1 MFQGISAAAPEGLDY
16 FHGFVRF
23 SISLTVLYFRLR
35 IYELFKIYASDL
47 LKTFVASSKMYDSI
61 RNMRLAEYLA
71 RMLGLE

>member
-23 SISLTVLYFRLR
+23 SISLTVLYLRLR
-35 IYELFKIYASDL
+35 IYELFKVNASDL
-47 LKTFVASSKMYDSI
+47 LKTFVVLPKMYDSI

-71 RMLGLE
+71 RMFGLE